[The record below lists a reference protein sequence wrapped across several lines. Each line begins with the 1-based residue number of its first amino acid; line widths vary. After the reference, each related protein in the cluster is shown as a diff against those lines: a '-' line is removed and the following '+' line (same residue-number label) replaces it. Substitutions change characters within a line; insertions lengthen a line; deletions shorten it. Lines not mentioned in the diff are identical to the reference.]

1 MLVSGCFVI
10 FEVRKQNNTITP
22 TDMAKVVYKSY
33 NQNDNLLFPHCIG
46 DFIPENDPV
55 RVLDAIV
62 EHLDISAIEATYKGG
77 GASSFAPRML
87 LKVILYAYL
96 QNIHSGR
103 KMEAM
108 LKRDV
113 NFMWLSGMQRPDF
126 NTINLFRKNRLAD
139 VMDDIFTQVVKML
152 VDAKFV
158 SLEVQYIDGTKIE
171 ANANKYTF
179 VWKKATKTNQDK
191 LDHKVKSILREA
203 ERVLNMELKDESD
216 NVMTAE
222 EMQKR
227 TDEILARMDEKGICD
242 KKLRKEVTKVK
253 EESVPK
259 MKEYE
264 EKLEIA
270 GERGSYSK
278 TDKDATFMRMKEDA
292 MNNGQTKP
300 GYNVQI
306 ATENQFI
313 TNYGLY
319 SSPTDQGTLIPFLNS
334 FEDRYGVRSSTVC
347 ADSGYGSEM
356 NYEHMVSKQITPF
369 VKYNMFHAETKR
381 KRRKNAF
388 LIENMFHNKESDFYV
403 CPMGQHLEFVKQI
416 KEKSDLGY
424 ESTKSVYRA
433 KDCSRC
439 PLRSMCYKG
448 RHNARTIEVNHRN
461 NELRAMAR
469 ELLTSDEG
477 LMHRSRRPIE
487 PEAVFGQIK
496 YDNHFKR
503 FSYRGKRLVNAEF
516 AAIARVSADC
526 RTLHAVTI
534 CKRFKERYHRSLII
548 GLMV

>member
-1 MLVSGCFVI
+1 MLVSGSFVI

-33 NQNDNLLFPHCIG
+33 NQNDNCLFPYCIG
-46 DFIPENDPV
+46 DLIPENDPV

-62 EHLDISAIEATYKGG
+62 EHLDISAIKATYKGG

-227 TDEILARMDEKGICD
+227 TDEILARMDEKGISD

-369 VKYNMFHAETKR
+369 VKYNMFHAEMKR

-388 LIENMFHNKESDFYV
+388 LIENMFYNKELDFYV

-448 RHNARTIEVNHRN
+448 KHNARTIEVNHRN

-516 AAIARVSADC
+516 AAIAVAHNIRKMISKGYCVCSEV
-526 RTLHAVTI
+526 AV
-534 CKRFKERYHRSLII
+534 
-548 GLMV
+548 G

>member
-1 MLVSGCFVI
+1 MSGCFVI

-369 VKYNMFHAETKR
+369 VKYNMFHAEMKR

-516 AAIARVSADC
+516 AAIAVAHNIRKMISKGYCVCSEV
-526 RTLHAVTI
+526 AV
-534 CKRFKERYHRSLII
+534 
-548 GLMV
+548 G

>member
-1 MLVSGCFVI
+1 MSESFVI
-10 FEVRKQNNTITP
+10 FEVRKQNNTLTP

-103 KMEAM
+103 KMEAL

-139 VMDDIFTQVVKML
+139 VIDDIFTQVVKML

-191 LDHKVKSILREA
+191 LDLKVKSILREA

-227 TDEILARMDEKGICD
+227 TDDILAQMDEKGISD
-242 KKLRKEVTKVK
+242 KKLRKKVTKVR

-264 EKLEIA
+264 EKMEIV

-334 FEDRYGVRSSTVC
+334 FEDRYGVQSSTVC

-356 NYEHMVSKQITPF
+356 NYEYMISNQITPF
-369 VKYNMFHAETKR
+369 VKYNMFHAEM
-381 KRRKNAF
+381 KRRRRNNPF
-388 LIENMFHNKESDFYV
+388 LVENMFYNKKSDFYA
-403 CPMGQHLEFVKQI
+403 CPMGQHLEFIGTK
-416 KEKSDLGY
+416 KEISDLGY
-424 ESTKSVYRA
+424 ISVRNVYRS

-439 PLRSMCYKG
+439 PLRSMCYTG
-448 RHNARTIEVNHRN
+448 QHNTRTIVVNHRN

-469 ELLTSDEG
+469 ELLTSEEG

-496 YDNHFKR
+496 YDNNFKR
-503 FSYRGKRLVNAEF
+503 FRYRGKRLVKAEF
-516 AAIARVSADC
+516 ATIAVAHNIRKMISNGYVM
-526 RTLHAVTI
+526 
-534 CKRFKERYHRSLII
+534 SL
-548 GLMV
+548 

>member
-1 MLVSGCFVI
+1 MSESFVI
-10 FEVRKQNNTITP
+10 FEVRNQNNTLTQ

-33 NQNDNLLFPHCIG
+33 TQNDNLLFPHCIG
-46 DFIPENDPV
+46 DFIPGNDPV

-62 EHLDISAIEATYKGG
+62 EHLDISAIEATYRGG
-77 GASSFAPRML
+77 GASSFDPRML

-103 KMEAM
+103 KMEAL

-126 NTINLFRKNRLAD
+126 NTINLFRKSRLAD
-139 VMDDIFTQVVKML
+139 VMDDIFTQVVRML

-179 VWKKATKTNQDK
+179 VWKKATKTNRDK
-191 LDHKVKSILREA
+191 LDLKVKSILREA
-203 ERVLNMELKDESD
+203 ERVLNIELKDEFD

-227 TDEILARMDEKGICD
+227 TDDILAQMDEKGISD
-242 KKLRKEVTKVK
+242 KKLLKEISKVK
-253 EESVPK
+253 EEAVPK
-259 MKEYE
+259 MTEYE
-264 EKLEIA
+264 EKLEIV

-319 SSPTDQGTLIPFLNS
+319 HQANDQGTMIPFLES
-334 FEDRYGVRSSTVC
+334 FNERYGTQSTTVC

-356 NYEHMVSKQITPF
+356 NYEYMISHRITPF
-369 VKYNMFHAETKR
+369 VKYNMFHAEMKR
-381 KRRKNAF
+381 KRRNNPF
-388 LIENMFHNKESDFYV
+388 IVENLFYNKESDYYV
-403 CPMGQHLEFVKQI
+403 CPMGQHLKFVNQT
-416 KEKSDLGY
+416 KERSDLGY
-424 ESTKSVYRA
+424 ESAKSVYRA

-448 RHNARTIEVNHRN
+448 KHNARTIEVNHRN

-469 ELLTSDEG
+469 ELLTTDEG

-503 FSYRGKRLVNAEF
+503 FSYRGKRLVSAEF
-516 AAIARVSADC
+516 ATIAVAHNIRKMIAKGYCVCSEV
-526 RTLHAVTI
+526 AV
-534 CKRFKERYHRSLII
+534 
-548 GLMV
+548 G

>member
-222 EMQKR
+222 EIQKR

-369 VKYNMFHAETKR
+369 VKYNMFHAEMKR

-516 AAIARVSADC
+516 AAIAVAHNIRKMISKGYCVCSEV
-526 RTLHAVTI
+526 AV
-534 CKRFKERYHRSLII
+534 
-548 GLMV
+548 G